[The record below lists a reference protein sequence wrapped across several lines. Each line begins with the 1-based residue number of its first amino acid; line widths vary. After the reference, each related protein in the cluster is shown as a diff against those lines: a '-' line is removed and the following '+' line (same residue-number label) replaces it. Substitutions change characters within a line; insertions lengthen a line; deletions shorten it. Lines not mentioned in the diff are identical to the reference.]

1 MMRRSTVTFLAM
13 AALLPLASAAAA
25 FDPDTPL
32 ADPAKDS
39 FPIRLDDQPD
49 LTVRS
54 AFFIG
59 FGAAKRAG
67 EDAVIVRD
75 VGGTAYEF
83 TPAALHVMDD
93 GRAILLSTGG
103 NPDASSASSGIN
115 AIHYLRSSPS
125 GWVRLGEWFDVGGTG
140 TMGNAATSWAFTA
153 RLGKNPYLIS
163 AGGGVWQGCLL
174 NIAVVTEMTPN
185 GPVDRGSFTAAMS
198 SGAGIGQDDAEYD
211 GQIISAKPDHSFVV
225 GYTGT
230 KAQRQNYVLR
240 DGKYQLVGRDH
251 IPGC

>member
-1 MMRRSTVTFLAM
+1 MRRSSASLLAM

-32 ADPAKDS
+32 DGPAQDK
-39 FPIRLDDQPD
+39 FPIHLVDEPD
-49 LTVRS
+49 LTLAR
-54 AFFIG
+54 AFFTG
-59 FGAAKRAG
+59 FGVTPRSG
-67 EDAVIVRD
+67 EKEVVVRD

-83 TPAALHVMDD
+83 TPAAIHLLDD
-93 GRAILLSTGG
+93 GRAILLSIGG

-115 AIHYLRSSPS
+115 AIHYLRSSPN
-125 GWVRLGEWFDVGGTG
+125 GWVRTGEWFDVGATA

-153 RLGKNPYLIS
+153 RLGKNPYLVS
-163 AGGGVWQGCLL
+163 AGGGVWQGCLM
-174 NIAVVTEMTPN
+174 NIAVVTEMTPD